1 MDKTKFEEMKLFVK
15 RLNYLNRQY
24 YVENIS
30 WVTDKDYDKMYD
42 RLREL
47 EKETNTVLVDSPTK
61 KIGYKPVSQLDK
73 QYHQNQMYSL
83 DKTKDINSIMQWCAQ
98 HNINKLNASLKAD
111 GLALELIYEFGH
123 LKSAITRGDGIIGE
137 NVTHTTMTITNIPHF
152 IKEFESFDSIAVY
165 GEALIPL
172 TTFNKLSQSN
182 TEFKNP
188 RNLASGSIRQLNP
201 EICRQRHLIFLA
213 YGMIPHNV
221 YNYQSSTFTETL
233 LKLHLVGFDTVN
245 NFAIDVTAES
255 INKMIE
261 KFQMFVETHQ
271 INYPIDGVVFRA
283 DDNSL
288 AYEILES
295 QKRKSLH
302 EIIKYPNYALAYKF
316 EDNEYTTIL
325 KDVEW
330 QCSRS
335 GRINPIAILEPVE
348 IDGTTVEKATLNN
361 PLFIKQMMLGI
372 GDEIVVRK
380 ANMIIPEIV
389 GNLTNSDSLE
399 IPTHCPS
406 CDEPLTK
413 RKNYPYLY
421 CTNTECHATNIA
433 RIDWACSKDALN
445 IVGLSRS
452 RIENLINYNIIGNL
466 IDLYDLANAYK
477 KYVIYKRSK
486 DIPLYLKKAISD
498 MLSIPKWGNNLIRNL
513 MESVITSQHT
523 SVAQFVY
530 SLGIP
535 NVGWIVASR
544 SSKGLETP
552 QQWLDKARNQT
563 LNIEYYTKT
572 GEISATADSINEWI
586 NIDDNYEYACTLG
599 ELLDCSDEFREV
611 RDYNK
616 GVTKKV
622 LNSEKTEKLKGMV
635 FAITGKYKNLNR
647 RQFGMLVEQNGGIF
661 TADIRADTTHLFC
674 AAESNSSKAV
684 TARKKG
690 IAVVNTEQFDKLL
703 GLEVHSPV

>member
-1 MDKTKFEEMKLFVK
+1 MDKTKIEEMGQLVK

-30 WVTDKDYDKMYD
+30 WVTDKEYDKMYD

-47 EKETNTVLVDSPTK
+47 EKETSLVLENSPTK
-61 KIGYKPVSQLDK
+61 KIGYSTNTVLQLEK
-73 QYHQNQMYSL
+73 KYHQNQMYSL

-98 HNINKLNASLKAD
+98 HNIQKLNASLKAD
-111 GLALELIYEFGH
+111 GLALELIYEFGY

-137 NVTHTTMTITNIPHF
+137 NVTHTTKTITNIPHF
-152 IKEFESFDSIAVY
+152 IEEFKQFDSIAVY

-172 TTFNKLSQSN
+172 TTFQKIATGNS
-182 TEFKNP
+182 EFKNP

-201 EICRQRHLIFLA
+201 EICQQRHLIFLA
-213 YGMIPHNV
+213 YGIIPNAI
-221 YNYQSSTFTETL
+221 YNYNEPTFTQTL
-233 LKLHLVGFDTVN
+233 LKLRLIGFDTVTD
-245 NFAIDVTAES
+245 FEVDVNEES
-255 INKMIE
+255 IKKMIE
-261 KFQMFVETHQ
+261 KFQMFVDTHQ
-271 INYPIDGVVFRA
+271 INYPIDGIVFRA
-283 DDNSL
+283 DDNFL
-288 AYEILES
+288 AQKILDE
-295 QKRKSLH
+295 QKQKSLH

-335 GRINPIAILEPVE
+335 GRINPIAILEPIE

-399 IPTHCPS
+399 IPTVCPS
-406 CDEPLTK
+406 CGEPLTK

-433 RIDWACSKDALN
+433 RIDWAASKEALN

-452 RIENLINYNIIGNL
+452 RIESLVNRNIIGNL

-477 KYVIYKRSK
+477 KYVIDKQSK
-486 DIPLYLKKAISD
+486 DIPLYLKKVISD
-498 MLSIPKWGNNLIRNL
+498 IFSIPKWGNHLFKNL
-513 MESVITSQHT
+513 MESVILSKVS

-544 SSKGLETP
+544 SSKGLTNP
-552 QQWLDKARNQT
+552 QEWLDKARAQS
-563 LNIEYYTKT
+563 LDIEYYTKT
-572 GEISATADSINEWI
+572 GELTATANSINEWI
-586 NIDDNYEYACTLG
+586 NIDDNYEYACILG
-599 ELLDCSDEFREV
+599 ELLDCSDEFREY

-616 GVTKKV
+616 GVTNKV
-622 LNSEKTEKLKGMV
+622 LNSEKTDKLKGMV

-661 TADIRADTTHLFC
+661 TDDIRADTTHLFC
-674 AAESNSSKAV
+674 AEESNSRKAV
-684 TARKKG
+684 LARKKG

-703 GLEVHSPV
+703 GFRGE